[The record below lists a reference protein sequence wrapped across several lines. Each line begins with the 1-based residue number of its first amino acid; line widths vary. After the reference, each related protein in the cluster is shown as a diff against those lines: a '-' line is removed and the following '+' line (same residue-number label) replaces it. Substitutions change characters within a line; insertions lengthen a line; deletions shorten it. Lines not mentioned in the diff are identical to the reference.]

1 MVRQASVQAER
12 ELREYRISER
22 AKTERGTGKQ
32 GQWNRIS
39 TKKAMVGIPTQPMND
54 LTAVNI
60 SASVASPVKGGSHLN
75 VSFEPSMQRWG
86 TEWGLR
92 GQPSVPTGDSNSSI
106 GIDNSPRNSPRNSP
120 HNSRPST
127 PSSKRLSTTRSNYNS
142 FTSSPLKPSNSAR
155 QQQQQQPPPPQQQP
169 PQQQQQKSPLQ
180 EAPHEE
186 KEQNH
191 MASIDMDS
199 NIQQN
204 NNSVHIV
211 MPVFDDPFLQRVTED
226 TTTRMERTTKSWI
239 DKQQL
244 MVAMR
249 NDSNRLTIQEENE
262 LIATNNEKKRYIMI
276 KKHRKKVAQA
286 AVKMAIKCR
295 QEKEEKENANN
306 EFDAMVKSLPEL
318 FRRRVMAQVLKNRQD
333 VTNVKQTMVGT
344 FSTRLNWEKL
354 NQQKLEK
361 KKLKVP
367 VPVQTELF
375 HEEGFN
381 AHVERYKNSRQQKE
395 KQLLASTTGTWAPG
409 HTIVKP
415 FSFDKVS
422 LFFVVVSIDLFE
434 ADFFYYFVLCHN
446 RDQNKKFEVNRYTDR
461 KVEWKCIMGQCTLE
475 A

>member
-1 MVRQASVQAER
+1 
-12 ELREYRISER
+12 
-22 AKTERGTGKQ
+22 
-32 GQWNRIS
+32 
-39 TKKAMVGIPTQPMND
+39 
-54 LTAVNI
+54 
-60 SASVASPVKGGSHLN
+60 
-75 VSFEPSMQRWG
+75 
-86 TEWGLR
+86 
-92 GQPSVPTGDSNSSI
+92 
-106 GIDNSPRNSPRNSP
+106 
-120 HNSRPST
+120 
-127 PSSKRLSTTRSNYNS
+127 
-142 FTSSPLKPSNSAR
+142 LKPSNSAR
-155 QQQQQQPPPPQQQP
+155 QQQQQQPPPQPPQQQQ
-169 PQQQQQKSPLQ
+169 QQQQQKSPLQ

-199 NIQQN
+199 NIQN

-422 LFFVVVSIDLFE
+422 LFFVVVFD
-434 ADFFYYFVLCHN
+434 
-446 RDQNKKFEVNRYTDR
+446 
-461 KVEWKCIMGQCTLE
+461 
-475 A
+475 